1 MGKGENGAGVI
12 LAPKTVE
19 YAEAEHTATLH
30 EVWRLTLM
38 SANRLHVCEQCGAVS
53 PNGQSCEEQFH
64 DLLALEYQDP
74 AGAGRVHHL
83 TVLCY
88 MLQHN
93 RYSDEGRAFAISMLE
108 ANLEQGTTP
117 RELRQQ
123 GRKALDSRTRDWNVT
138 RPAAVHQRIAWLMTI
153 ANVCGGD
160 PNNHNAR
167 VVKWAESVLAT
178 IRAQAVGVRAR

>member
-1 MGKGENGAGVI
+1 
-12 LAPKTVE
+12 
-19 YAEAEHTATLH
+19 
-30 EVWRLTLM
+30 M
-38 SANRLHVCEQCGAVS
+38 SANHLYVCEECGAVS
-53 PNGQSCEEQFH
+53 PDGRTCQEQFD

-93 RYSDEGRAFAISMLE
+93 RYSDEGRSFAISMLE

-123 GRKALDSRTRDWNVT
+123 ARKTLDSHTRKWKVT
-138 RPAAVHQRIAWLMTI
+138 RAAPSYWQITWPMTI
-153 ANVCGGD
+153 ADVCGGD
-160 PNNHNAR
+160 PNGHQAR
-167 VVKWAESVLAT
+167 VLKWAQSVLAT
-178 IRAQAVGVRAR
+178 IKAQAVGVRAR

>member
-1 MGKGENGAGVI
+1 
-12 LAPKTVE
+12 
-19 YAEAEHTATLH
+19 
-30 EVWRLTLM
+30 M
-38 SANRLHVCEQCGAVS
+38 SANRLHVCDECGAVS
-53 PNGQSCEEQFH
+53 PDSRSCEEQF
-64 DLLALEYQDP
+64 DELLALEYQDP

-123 GRKALDSRTRDWNVT
+123 ARKALDSGTRTWKVT
-138 RPAAVHQRIAWLMTI
+138 RPAAVHQRIAWPMTI
-153 ANVCGGD
+153 VDVCSGD
-160 PNNHNAR
+160 PNGHNAR
-167 VVKWAESVLAT
+167 IVKWAQSVLAT
-178 IRAQAVGVRAR
+178 IRAQAVGARVR